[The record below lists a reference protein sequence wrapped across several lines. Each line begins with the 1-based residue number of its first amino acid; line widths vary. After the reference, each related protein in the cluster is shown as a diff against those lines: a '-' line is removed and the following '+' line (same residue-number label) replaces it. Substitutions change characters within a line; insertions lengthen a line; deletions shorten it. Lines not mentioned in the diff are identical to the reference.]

1 MGKDY
6 FLFNCKSV
14 IANLKNKH
22 DGDEEYEDYNKFI
35 KGVDDNSAIEELPF
49 FQDYLSLFDVEKAF
63 EGYTFA
69 AEEET
74 MATKD
79 DLFMLFR
86 LIIASFSSTYEI
98 LYDKPSNSIDLS
110 ITVSLGEQNI
120 TRSIAELYSSQI
132 ERLYGNYIDEQINL
146 YTCSDD
152 PDEIQEIDTERKKR
166 LMIFE
171 KKVRQLRDLQESDG
185 ILSDLDD
192 LLNS

>member
-1 MGKDY
+1 
-6 FLFNCKSV
+6 
-14 IANLKNKH
+14 
-22 DGDEEYEDYNKFI
+22 
-35 KGVDDNSAIEELPF
+35 
-49 FQDYLSLFDVEKAF
+49 
-63 EGYTFA
+63 
-69 AEEET
+69 